1 MITLEGV
8 SKQYLYGARV
18 LGSLDM
24 TINDGQIVALLG
36 DELSGKT
43 TFLKVVASVTDCEGK
58 VLFDGQPLAKK
69 PDDVIMVFDDLA
81 MFENRS
87 CYYNLAYPLIIRGY
101 DKNEIKRIV
110 GDCAEKAGVVA
121 ILRDKVRKTSLIDKK
136 RLAVA
141 RLFSRPSKVVLVDD
155 ITRGLDKEEAKKL
168 WSEVAPVLQNMAKEG
183 RIVVF
188 ATRDKDEATSIADT
202 IVVMH
207 YGEVKQIG
215 TLEKILENPSNIW
228 AAQAFDEDYR
238 FEKAR
243 LDVKDGKLAAT
254 TLDGYDIDLG
264 HLEGKIV
271 EEYVGKDVFVGWAS
285 NCYDVD
291 GDRKESVQSF
301 MRTQNGYELHVQ
313 SGVVRCDK
321 KLDEVGTLPLK
332 NVAKVFDFAS
342 ENSIIKD
349 EI

>member
-36 DELSGKT
+36 DESSGKT

-110 GDCAEKAGVVA
+110 GDCAERAGVVA
-121 ILRDKVRKTSLIDKK
+121 ILRDKVKKTSLIDKK

-155 ITRGLDKEEAKKL
+155 ITRGLDKEEAAEL
-168 WSEVAPVLQNMAKEG
+168 WREVAPVLQDIAKEG

-188 ATRDKDEATSIADT
+188 ATRDKDEAMSIADT

-215 TLEKILENPSNIW
+215 TPDRILENPSNIW

-243 LDVKDGKLAAT
+243 LDEKSGKLVAT
-254 TLDGYDIDLG
+254 TLDCYDIDLR
-264 HLEGKIV
+264 HLDGKIV
-271 EEYVGKDVFVGWAS
+271 GDYIGKDVFVGWAS
-285 NCYDVD
+285 DCYDVD

-301 MRTQNGYELHVQ
+301 MRTLNGYELNVK

-332 NVAKVFDFAS
+332 NSAKVFDFAS

-349 EI
+349 VL

>member
-36 DELSGKT
+36 DESSGKT

-101 DKNEIKRIV
+101 DKNEIKRIA
-110 GDCAEKAGVVA
+110 GDCAERAGVVA
-121 ILRDKVRKTSLIDKK
+121 ILRDKVRKTSLIDRK

-155 ITRGLDKEEAKKL
+155 ITRGLDKEEAAEL
-168 WSEVAPVLQNMAKEG
+168 WSEVAPVLQDMAKEG

-188 ATRDKDEATSIADT
+188 ATRDKDEAMSIADT

-215 TLEKILENPSNIW
+215 TPDRILENPSNIW

-243 LDVKDGKLAAT
+243 LDEKNGKLVAT
-254 TLDGYDIDLG
+254 TLDGYDIDLC
-264 HLEGKIV
+264 HLYGKIV
-271 EEYVGKDVFVGWAS
+271 DEYVGKDVFVGWAS
-285 NCYDVD
+285 DCYDVD
-291 GDRKESVQSF
+291 GDRKESVQSY
-301 MRTQNGYELHVQ
+301 MRTQNGYEMHVQ

-332 NVAKVFDFAS
+332 NAAKVFDFAS

>member
-1 MITLEGV
+1 MIKLEGV
-8 SKQYLYGARV
+8 SKQYPYGARV

-36 DELSGKT
+36 DESSGKT

-87 CYYNLAYPLIIRGY
+87 CFYNLAYPLIIRGY
-101 DKNEIKRIV
+101 DKNEIKRIA
-110 GDCAEKAGVVA
+110 GDCAERAGVVA
-121 ILRDKVRKTSLIDKK
+121 ILRDKVKKTSLIDKK
-136 RLAVA
+136 RLAFA

-155 ITRGLDKEEAKKL
+155 ITRGLDREEAKTL

-188 ATRDKDEATSIADT
+188 ATRDKDEAMSIADT

-207 YGEVKQIG
+207 YKEVKQIG
-215 TLEKILENPSNIW
+215 TIDRILENPSNIW

-243 LDVKDGKLAAT
+243 LDEKSGKLVAT

-264 HLEGKIV
+264 HLDGKIA
-271 EEYVGKDVFVGWAS
+271 EGYIGKDVFVGWAS
-285 NCYDVD
+285 DCYDVE

-301 MRTQNGYELHVQ
+301 MRTQNGYELRVR
-313 SGVVRCDK
+313 SGVVHCVK
-321 KLDEVGTLPLK
+321 KLDGVGTLPLK
-332 NVAKVFDFAS
+332 NAARVFDFAS